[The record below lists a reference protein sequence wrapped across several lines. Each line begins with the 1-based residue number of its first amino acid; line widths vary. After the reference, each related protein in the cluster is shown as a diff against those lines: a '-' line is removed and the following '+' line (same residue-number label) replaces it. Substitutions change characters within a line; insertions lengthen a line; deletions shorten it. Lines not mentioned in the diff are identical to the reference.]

1 MTNESTLRLL
11 VRSLLREWRLVRGI
25 LGEVNLADR
34 VPFSPAPA
42 DVDTNLWSGGGLQ
55 YGDRQ
60 TTAFRRKIKSDWNAY
75 ADHTLFQNPNQ
86 IKVVHF
92 LGYYSTK
99 RSLNEY
105 FPVKTSTLGSIP
117 GVDFPNKNELSCF
130 GYVGRRAVAPRGPY
144 FTFKKYRV
152 TFASNS
158 DAATERLS
166 KAAKKDRVRMAGSG
180 LAKRPGSSLST
191 EHYPLDWDDLPENDL
206 LEEVVIDN
214 WIIDEYHGPMRD
226 RKRAEALG
234 LKFVELT

>member
-1 MTNESTLRLL
+1 METSESRLRQ
-11 VRSLLREWRLVRGI
+11 VIREEIIR
-25 LGEVNLADR
+25 EANLADKI
-34 VPFSPAPA
+34 PFSPVPTG
-42 DVDTNLWSGGGLQ
+42 VDANLWGGGGLQ

-60 TTAFRRKIKSDWNAY
+60 TTAYRRKIKSDWNAY
-75 ADHTLFQNPNQ
+75 ADHALFQDPKQ

-105 FPVKTSTLGSIP
+105 FPAKASNQGSIP
-117 GVDFPNKNELSCF
+117 GIDFPNRNELSCF
-130 GYVGRRAVAPRGPY
+130 GYLGQRQVAPRGPY

-166 KAAKKDRVRMAGSG
+166 KATKKDHTRMAGSG

-191 EHYPLDWDDLPENDL
+191 EHYPLDWDDMPENDL

-214 WIIDEYHGPMRD
+214 WIVDTYHGPSRD
-226 RKRAEALG
+226 RKRADSLG
-234 LKFVELT
+234 LKFMELK